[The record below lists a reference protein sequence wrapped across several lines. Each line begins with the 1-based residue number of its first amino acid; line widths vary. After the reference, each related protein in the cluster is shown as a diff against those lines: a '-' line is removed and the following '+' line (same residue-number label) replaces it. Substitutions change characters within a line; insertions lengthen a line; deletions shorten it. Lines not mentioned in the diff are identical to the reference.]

1 MMEKPKKTI
10 KEQIIENNE
19 KIKKEISVDTE
30 RQIKI
35 SLNQLTKYV
44 ADLREEVIKLSEK
57 IKYYSRILSK
67 AKDKYMSK

>member
-30 RQIKI
+30 KQIKI

-57 IKYYSRILSK
+57 IEYYSRILSK

>member
-1 MMEKPKKTI
+1 MEKPKKTI

-57 IKYYSRILSK
+57 IEYYSRILSK

>member
-19 KIKKEISVDTE
+19 KLKKEISVDTE

-57 IKYYSRILSK
+57 IEYYSRILSK

>member
-30 RQIKI
+30 RQIRI

-57 IKYYSRILSK
+57 IEYYSRILSK

>member
-44 ADLREEVIKLSEK
+44 ADLREEVIKIIRK
-57 IKYYSRILSK
+57 N
-67 AKDKYMSK
+67 

>member
-57 IKYYSRILSK
+57 IEYYSRILSK

>member
-30 RQIKI
+30 RQIRI
-35 SLNQLTKYV
+35 GLNQLTKYV

-57 IKYYSRILSK
+57 IEYYSRILSK

>member
-30 RQIKI
+30 KQIKI
-35 SLNQLTKYV
+35 GLNQLTKYV

-57 IKYYSRILSK
+57 IEYYSRILSK